1 MSKVRVDTIASLDD
15 EFEIDVKHL
24 TTILTV
30 SGTVVDTT
38 GTAKDKVMSQ
48 DAVTTELNN
57 VTTELNNKVAQVVG
71 KDLSDNNFTDDDRT
85 KLDLIALPRSS
96 TSEVYTYTNGA
107 VTKITEDGADTDIT
121 YNPDGTVNTVTY
133 LNGTKMRTETYTY
146 LAGQVTGMTASE
158 V

>member
-57 VTTELNNKVAQVVG
+57 KVAKVVG

-85 KLDLIALPRSS
+85 KLDLIALPST

-107 VTKITEDGADTDIT
+107 VTKITSDGDVVTNIT
-121 YNPDGTVNTVTY
+121 YNSDGTVNSIVSPT
-133 LNGTKMRTETYTY
+133 RTETYSY
-146 LAGQVTGMTASE
+146 DGSGNVTGMIVS
-158 V
+158 